1 MHFSVLSVV
10 HQVIRTLVAS
20 MLQHKFTKVR
30 NMKNLHIE
38 HPEDTILTGDLSVLN
53 AFQSD
58 NHYSVKIDGSPAIV
72 WGTDPENGKFFVGT
86 KSVFN
91 KRTPKINYSIQDI
104 ERNHPDFEL
113 NSILIR
119 CFNCLPRIGVEGRV
133 FQGDFIGYGGYRDY
147 KPNAI
152 SYTFAEVQNVG
163 VVVAPHT
170 EYKGTTLKDMNAEP
184 LIEKLDPTM
193 FVQPN
198 AWLGERGA
206 TMDIDL
212 MIGFA
217 RQIATLVEFATP
229 SEAKQLKQDLNA
241 YIKDGDEI
249 VAEEFANYQLVRLW
263 LLVESIKTEFMELM
277 RDDFDAECFIGN
289 QYISGEGYV
298 MAGDHGV
305 FKLVVRE
312 VFSYYNFNIIRS

>member
-1 MHFSVLSVV
+1 
-10 HQVIRTLVAS
+10 
-20 MLQHKFTKVR
+20 
-30 NMKNLHIE
+30 MKNLHIE
-38 HPEDTILTGDLSVLN
+38 HPEDSILTGDLSVLK
-53 AFQSD
+53 AFESE

-91 KRTPKINYSIQDI
+91 KRTPKVNYTVQDI

-119 CFNCLPRIGVEGRV
+119 CLHCLPRIGFEGRV
-133 FQGDFIGYGGYRDY
+133 FQGDFIGFGGYRDY

-170 EYKGTTLKDMNAEP
+170 EYKGATLKEMNATP
-184 LIEKLDPTM
+184 LTEKLDPTM
-193 FVQPN
+193 FVQPT
-198 AWLGERGA
+198 AWLSELGA
-206 TMDIDL
+206 EIDIDL
-212 MIGFA
+212 AIAFA
-217 RQIATLVEFATP
+217 RQIATMVDFATP
-229 SEAKQLKQDLNA
+229 TEAKQLKQDLNA

-249 VAEEFANYQLVRLW
+249 VAEEFANYSLVRLW
-263 LLVESIKTEFMELM
+263 LLVKRIKTNFLYRM

-289 QYISGEGYV
+289 EYISGEGYV
-298 MAGDHGV
+298 MAGDHGIY
-305 FKLVVRE
+305 KLVDRE
-312 VFSYYNFNIIRS
+312 VFSHYNFNIIRS

>member
-1 MHFSVLSVV
+1 
-10 HQVIRTLVAS
+10 
-20 MLQHKFTKVR
+20 
-30 NMKNLHIE
+30 MKNKHIA
-38 HPEDTILTGDLSVLN
+38 HPEDTILTGDLSVLD

-91 KRTPKINYSIQDI
+91 KVRPKINYSVEDI
-104 ERNHPDFEL
+104 CKNHKYVEL
-113 NSILIR
+113 QSILIR
-119 CFNCLPRIGVEGRV
+119 CFHCLPRSEEVPFSV
-133 FQGDFIGYGGYRDY
+133 FQGDFIGFGGYRDY

-184 LIEKLDPTM
+184 LTEKLDPTM

-198 AWLGERGA
+198 AWISDLGSDI
-206 TMDIDL
+206 DIDL
-212 MIGFA
+212 AIAFA
-217 RQIATLVEFATP
+217 YQIATMVDFATEK
-229 SEAKQLKQDLNA
+229 EAKQLKQDLNA
-241 YIKDGDEI
+241 YIRDGDEV

-263 LLVESIKTEFMELM
+263 LLVKRIKTNFLQRM
-277 RDDFDAECFIGN
+277 RDDFKCDCFIGN

-298 MAGDHGV
+298 MAGDHGTY
-305 FKLVVRE
+305 KLVDRQT
-312 VFSYYNFNIIRS
+312 FSYYNFNIIRS

>member
-1 MHFSVLSVV
+1 
-10 HQVIRTLVAS
+10 
-20 MLQHKFTKVR
+20 
-30 NMKNLHIE
+30 MKNLHLE
-38 HPEDTILTGDLSVLN
+38 HPEDTILTGDLSVLD

-72 WGTDPENGKFFVGT
+72 WGTDPENGKFFIGT

-91 KRTPKINYSIQDI
+91 KVKPKINYTVQDI
-104 ERNHPDFEL
+104 EKNHKDFGL
-113 NSILIR
+113 QSILIL
-119 CFNCLPRIGVEGRV
+119 CLHCLPRIGFEGRV
-133 FQGDFIGYGGYRDY
+133 FQGDFIGFGGYRDY

-184 LIEKLDPTM
+184 LTEKLDPTM

-217 RQIATLVEFATP
+217 RQMATLVEFATEK
-229 SEAKQLKQDLNA
+229 EAKQLKQDLNA
-241 YIKDGDEI
+241 YIKDGDVI

-263 LLVESIKTEFMELM
+263 LLVQSIKTLIRYLV
-277 RDDFDAECFIGN
+277 RDDFKCDCFIAN
-289 QYISGEGYV
+289 EYTTGEGFV
-298 MAGDHGV
+298 MHSKHGT
-305 FKLVVRE
+305 
-312 VFSYYNFNIIRS
+312 S

>member
-1 MHFSVLSVV
+1 
-10 HQVIRTLVAS
+10 
-20 MLQHKFTKVR
+20 
-30 NMKNLHIE
+30 MKNLHIE
-38 HPEDTILTGDLSVLN
+38 HPEDTILTGDLSVLD
-53 AFQSD
+53 AFSSD

-91 KRTPKINYSIQDI
+91 KRTPKVNYTVQDI
-104 ERNHPDFEL
+104 ERNHQDFGL
-113 NSILIR
+113 QSILIR
-119 CFNCLPRIGVEGRV
+119 CLHCLPRIGFEGRV

-198 AWLGERGA
+198 AWVSELGADR
-206 TMDIDL
+206 DIKQL
-212 MIGFA
+212 IGFA
-217 RQIATLVEFATP
+217 RQMATMVEFATP
-229 SEAKQLKQDLNA
+229 TEAKYIKQDLNA

-263 LLVESIKTEFMELM
+263 LLVKSIKEQFMYLM

-289 QYISGEGYV
+289 EYISGEGYV
-298 MAGDHGV
+298 MAGEHGTY
-305 FKLVVRE
+305 KLIDRE
-312 VFSYYNFNIIRS
+312 TFSHYNFNIIRS

>member
-1 MHFSVLSVV
+1 
-10 HQVIRTLVAS
+10 
-20 MLQHKFTKVR
+20 
-30 NMKNLHIE
+30 MKNLHLE
-38 HPEDTILTGDLSVLN
+38 HPEDTILTGDLSVLD

-91 KRTPKINYSIQDI
+91 KRTPKVNYSIQDI

-119 CFNCLPRIGVEGRV
+119 CFNCLPRIGFEGRV
-133 FQGDFIGYGGYRDY
+133 FQGDFIGFGGYRDY
-147 KPNAI
+147 KPNAV
-152 SYTFAEVQNVG
+152 SYTFDTVQNVG

-184 LIEKLDPTM
+184 LIEKLGDYYG
-193 FVQPN
+193 FIQPS

-206 TMDIDL
+206 TMDIDM

-217 RQIATLVEFATP
+217 RQMSTLVEFATP
-229 SEAKQLKQDLNA
+229 KEAKQLKQDLNA
-241 YIKDGDEI
+241 YIRDGDEV

-263 LLVESIKTEFMELM
+263 LLVESIKTEFIELM
-277 RDDFDAECFIGN
+277 RDDFKCDCFLGN
-289 QYISGEGYV
+289 DYINGEGYV
-298 MAGDHGV
+298 MHSKHGV
-305 FKLVVRE
+305 YKLVDRE
-312 VFSYYNFNIIRS
+312 TFSYYNFNIIRS

>member
-1 MHFSVLSVV
+1 
-10 HQVIRTLVAS
+10 
-20 MLQHKFTKVR
+20 
-30 NMKNLHIE
+30 MKNLHLE
-38 HPEDTILTGDLSVLN
+38 HPEDTILTGDLSVLD

-91 KRTPKINYSIQDI
+91 KRTPKVNYSNADI
-104 ERNHPDFEL
+104 ERNHGNNFEL
-113 NSILIR
+113 SSILHR
-119 CFNCLPRIGVEGRV
+119 CFNCLPRIGFEGRV

-184 LIEKLDPTM
+184 LTEKLDPTM
-193 FVQPN
+193 FVQPD
-198 AWLGERGA
+198 AWLSELGA
-206 TMDIDL
+206 DKDISQL
-212 MIGFA
+212 IAFA
-217 RQIATLVEFATP
+217 RQMATLVEFATP
-229 SEAKQLKQDLNA
+229 TEEKLLKKDLNA
-241 YIKDGDEI
+241 YIRDGDEV

-263 LLVESIKTEFMELM
+263 LLVKDIKEQFMLRM
-277 RDDFDAECFIGN
+277 RDNFDAECFIGN
-289 QYISGEGYV
+289 DYINGEGYV

-305 FKLVVRE
+305 YKLVDRE
-312 VFSYYNFNIIRS
+312 VFSHYNFNIIRS